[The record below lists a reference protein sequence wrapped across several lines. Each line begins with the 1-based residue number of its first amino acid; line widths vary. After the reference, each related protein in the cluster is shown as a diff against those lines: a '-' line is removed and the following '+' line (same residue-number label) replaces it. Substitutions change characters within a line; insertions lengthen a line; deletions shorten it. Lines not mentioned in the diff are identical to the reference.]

1 MTATGAMRILTIT
14 LFVLF
19 IASSAAAVEV
29 SVANSRDWVDVYS
42 VQLHGA
48 LNDNRVTFLNSE
60 SMTGLLRTVS
70 DRADLIVY
78 ESQERPFNRNLA
90 PKLESAGYTVLEDA
104 RIDSFNLDL
113 DPQNGRYFV
122 ISEDYYRISVAV
134 APIAIEEDR
143 WVLVAN
149 ADRIDEIAARLENAE
164 SVVAVGSFR
173 RDLLARIE
181 GSFDEWISED
191 SIFIESQML
200 AERSQDSSRL
210 ILSDGF
216 SLEAE
221 FFNAQTPVL
230 LVGYNRITDQTY
242 EWILENDV
250 RNIVVI
256 GNRLAVV
263 GEQVRERSGRQIGVF
278 IKFGQSDTQNTGRI
292 YALTMF
298 PLPQP
303 LLGLTV
309 QRAVYDP
316 DLRQLI
322 AYFENIGNIGLYETT
337 TISVKNDDTEIGVA
351 SDDEILYIGTG
362 EVLPKRYDVDIPVDE
377 IGEDTVA
384 EFFTSFGLS
393 PGELDTFLTM
403 EGRYGPPFSV
413 PLIVASIE
421 TGDVQLELLDA
432 AYYTRLNRIGVTL
445 RNNGTEDVHHNV
457 RIRRI
462 IVNGLEED
470 LFASDVIRAGETKTT
485 YLPVRLD
492 EVDLEENTVLD
503 IDIVYGASP
512 DSLFSRIVE
521 QRPFTVRA
529 GGLLA
534 GLAIGTG
541 GAAIVGLVAVLLI
554 AAIGMFIYIRGRR

>member
-1 MTATGAMRILTIT
+1 MTATGAMRILSTFLFAV
-14 LFVLF
+14 LFVT
-19 IASSAAAVEV
+19 SVSAVEV

-48 LNDNRVTFLNSE
+48 LNGDRVTFLNSE

-70 DRADLIVY
+70 DSADLTVY
-78 ESQERPFNRNLA
+78 ESQDRPFNRNLA
-90 PKLESAGYTVLEDA
+90 PKLESAGYTVLEDV
-104 RIDSFNLDL
+104 RGDSFNLEL

-134 APIAIEEDR
+134 APIAIEENR
-143 WVLVAN
+143 WVLIAN
-149 ADRIDEIAARLENAE
+149 ADRIDEIAERLENAE

-173 RDLLARIE
+173 RDLLARIQ

-191 SIFIESQML
+191 SIFVESQML
-200 AERSQDSSRL
+200 VERSQDTSRL

-221 FFNAQTPVL
+221 FFNAETPVL
-230 LVGYNRITDQTY
+230 LVGYNRVTDQTY
-242 EWILENDV
+242 AWIQENDV

-263 GEQVRERSGRQIGVF
+263 GEQIRERSNRQIGVF

-309 QRAVYDP
+309 QRAIYDP
-316 DLRQLI
+316 ELRQLI

-337 TISVKNDDTEIGVA
+337 TVSVKNGDTEIGVA
-351 SDDEILYIGTG
+351 SDDEIIYIGTG
-362 EVLPKRYDVDIPVDE
+362 EVLPKRYDMDIPVDE
-377 IGEDTVA
+377 IDDDTMA

-403 EGRYGPPFSV
+403 EGRFGPPFSV
-413 PLIVASIE
+413 PLVIASIE
-421 TGDVQLELLDA
+421 TGDARLELVDA
-432 AYYTRLNRIGVTL
+432 AYYTRLNRVGVTL
-445 RNNGTEDVHHNV
+445 HNNGTEDVHYNV

-470 LFASDVIRAGETKTT
+470 LFASDVVRAGETKTT

-492 EVDLEENTVLD
+492 EVDLQENTVLD
-503 IDIVYGASP
+503 IDIVYGLSP
-512 DSLFSRIVE
+512 DALFSRIVE
-521 QRPFTVRA
+521 QVPFTTRA
-529 GGLLA
+529 GGFA
-534 GLAIGTG
+534 GLAIGAG
-541 GAAIVGLVAVLLI
+541 GAAVIGLIAVLLI
-554 AAIGMFIYIRGRR
+554 AALGMFFYIRGRK